1 MKRYFAVASLVVAL
15 GTPQM
20 SAAAGVV
27 KDIKRTG
34 DFLTLNRLSCGS
46 DFNAFALGVAKTP
59 WDKHG
64 EDKGKIQH
72 TECLKAGLNADAG
85 TAEGVVKHLGSSI
98 DFQKTKEIF
107 QGHYG
112 DLMVKLVL
120 NYARQV
126 MGLKA
131 EPFSDDPKMDEFMRD
146 RYFTMGKIANILR
159 IFLTSDP
166 VVTIDAWKIY
176 EREMLAHCEAS
187 LNAIKNG
194 HRNAHITP
202 QMAQHVQHEIAVKQ
216 GEIRK
221 EDEQDETNVGNLDAG
236 NVSPAAD
243 AIHTVQNPLFRT
255 RGKDVGAAADHPQD
269 SHVAEAATHG
279 AATDHLGARARLSR
293 SQSLGVHHDASQQ
306 VGTLRRTQS
315 L

>member
-1 MKRYFAVASLVVAL
+1 MKRYFAVASLVAIL
-15 GTPQM
+15 GAPQM
-20 SAAAGVV
+20 SVASVA
-27 KDIKRTG
+27 KDIKRTT

-46 DFNAFALGVAKTP
+46 NFSAFALGAAMTP
-59 WDKHG
+59 WDKNH
-64 EDKGKIQH
+64 EDKGKVQH

-85 TAEGVVKHLGSSI
+85 TAEDVVKHLGSSI

-131 EPFSDDPKMDEFMRD
+131 EPFSDDPQMDEFMRD

-166 VVTIDAWKIY
+166 AVTIDAWKIY

-187 LNAIKNG
+187 LNALKSG

-202 QMAQHVQHEIAVKQ
+202 QMAGQVQHEIALKQ
-216 GEIRK
+216 GEIRR
-221 EDEQDETNVGNLDAG
+221 EEEQEETNAEETHGSSSHAPTATRDRAHSLVVHGTATEEVKG
-236 NVSPAAD
+236 RS
-243 AIHTVQNPLFRT
+243 RT
-255 RGKDVGAAADHPQD
+255 R
-269 SHVAEAATHG
+269 
-279 AATDHLGARARLSR
+279 
-293 SQSLGVHHDASQQ
+293 SL
-306 VGTLRRTQS
+306 
-315 L
+315 